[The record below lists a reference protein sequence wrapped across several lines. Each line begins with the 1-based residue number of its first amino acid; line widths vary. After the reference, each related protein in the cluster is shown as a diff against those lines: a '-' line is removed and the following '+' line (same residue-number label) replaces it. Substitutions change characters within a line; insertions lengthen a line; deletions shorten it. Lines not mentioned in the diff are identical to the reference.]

1 MNNKL
6 FLILLLVSLIS
17 LPNVLALGVT
27 PGKTSID
34 FVPGESRTV
43 DVSVVNSENKD
54 MNLAVLIQGELSAY
68 ISVSDVSFK
77 MSSSESEKKLSYTLK
92 MPQDLSPGPHSG
104 EVIIVQLPE
113 QLPTGDAFVGASVA
127 VATQVQVFVPYP
139 GKYAE
144 VDMSVAGFDSPGKV
158 TFVIPIHNRGDLDIV
173 RARAIIDIYGPL
185 NEKITS
191 VNTNELSITSKERKE
206 VVAEWAAEV
215 APGRYRAVAT
225 VIYDEKTT
233 QVEKQF
239 SVGNKVLSLEQ
250 VEINDFT
257 LGQIAKFEMLVN
269 NEWSES
275 IVGAYAQMFVYND
288 KGEVMADFKSATYDI
303 APLTKVLMVAFW
315 DTDGVKTGTYDAS
328 VFLKYGEQSSQQDL
342 KLEVSESNINVIGLG
357 YVISERGGNSEGLF
371 SNSLM
376 VVLVV
381 VIGLLVLINIVW
393 FLVLRKKLKK

>member
-1 MNNKL
+1 
-6 FLILLLVSLIS
+6 
-17 LPNVLALGVT
+17 
-27 PGKTSID
+27 
-34 FVPGESRTV
+34 
-43 DVSVVNSENKD
+43 
-54 MNLAVLIQGELSAY
+54 
-68 ISVSDVSFK
+68 
-77 MSSSESEKKLSYTLK
+77 
-92 MPQDLSPGPHSG
+92 
-104 EVIIVQLPE
+104 
-113 QLPTGDAFVGASVA
+113 
-127 VATQVQVFVPYP
+127 
-139 GKYAE
+139 
-144 VDMSVAGFDSPGKV
+144 
-158 TFVIPIHNRGDLDIV
+158 
-173 RARAIIDIYGPL
+173 
-185 NEKITS
+185 
-191 VNTNELSITSKERKE
+191 
-206 VVAEWAAEV
+206 
-215 APGRYRAVAT
+215 
-225 VIYDEKTT
+225 
-233 QVEKQF
+233 
-239 SVGNKVLSLEQ
+239 
-250 VEINDFT
+250 
-257 LGQIAKFEMLVN
+257 MLVN